1 MNIRQAIKQR
11 SNVCDEDYIMVEKAW
26 QDMID
31 ACTSDVDGTI
41 AFVDNQCT
49 ADELSWLSEVYDE
62 LIEQTQSPQLVVSLL
77 NAIIRNPEEDKRYSL
92 MPILD
97 ESVATYG
104 DYAVRSAYRKA
115 KESDSL

>member
-1 MNIRQAIKQR
+1 MNIRQAIEQR
-11 SNVCDEDYIMVEKAW
+11 RNICDEDYIMVEKAW
-26 QDMID
+26 QDMIN
-31 ACTSDVDGTI
+31 ACTDNVENTI
-41 AFVDNQCT
+41 RFVDEQCT
-49 ADELSWLSEVYDE
+49 ADELSWLSEIYDE

-104 DYAVRSAYRKA
+104 NHAVKSAYRRA
-115 KESDSL
+115 KEDDAR

>member
-1 MNIRQAIKQR
+1 MNIRQAIEQR
-11 SNVCDEDYIMVEKAW
+11 SRICDEDYIMVEKTW

-31 ACTSDVDGTI
+31 ACTSDLEGTI
-41 AFVDNQCT
+41 EFVDNQCT

-62 LIEQTQSPQLVVSLL
+62 LIEQTQSPQLVVSLF

-92 MPILD
+92 MPILN

-104 DYAVRSAYRKA
+104 NYAVKSAYRKA
-115 KESDSL
+115 KENDAR